1 MWNYTR
7 ISKKNQFI
15 FWAVFNLLLE
25 RKKKCLLLYSYPLA
39 FIAAKIALG
48 IPLPEIKNVVSG
60 KTSACFEPS
69 LDYMVTKI
77 PRWDLDRFHGTSSR
91 IGSSM
96 KSVGEVSPWLM
107 PLFHSRA
114 QLFCYTLML
123 LKVLSFFGYWV
134 LDWRVCRNVI
144 SSLVVQHKAQLF

>member
-1 MWNYTR
+1 ML
-7 ISKKNQFI
+7 I
-15 FWAVFNLLLE
+15 AE
-25 RKKKCLLLYSYPLA
+25 RKNCLLLYSYPLA
-39 FIAAKIALG
+39 FIAAKIAMG

-96 KSVGEVSPWLM
+96 KSVGAVSPLLT
-107 PLFHSRA
+107 PLAHSSE
-114 QLFCYTLML
+114 LFCQTA
-123 LKVLSFFGYWV
+123 
-134 LDWRVCRNVI
+134 NVI
-144 SSLVVQHKAQLF
+144 EGLMFPWLLGS